1 MPAGFFSNAQ
11 GGDAEDMADNISESF
26 GAKKSLGELLL
37 EEKLITHEQ
46 LETAVKIQQKQG
58 GRLSKILRSSGMVK
72 PEDLATILSVQLN
85 IPIIDLQRHKVQE
98 EALRLIPEDIARKH
112 MLIPLDVVGDS
123 LVAVMADPEDIQTIE
138 DIKTRVKMRVEV
150 ALGIP
155 ADIERAI
162 DLNYRSIAEIEKQ
175 VREFAPRVA
184 EETIVTQEL
193 VARTPIAQTVNL
205 IITQAVRDR
214 ASDIHIEP
222 QEDRLRVRFR
232 IDGVLHDMF
241 ALPRSAHIPLISRI
255 KVLAEMNIAE
265 QRRPQDGQITVTV
278 GDRQVDIRVA
288 SMATTY
294 GERVTLR
301 ILDKSLSVIS
311 LSQLG
316 LLPDSLKK
324 FEAITSNPFGLIL
337 VGGPTGAGKT
347 TTLYAIINSLDRSG
361 RNIMTV
367 EDPIEYRFRDINQTQ
382 VNPKAGI
389 TFASGLRSIMRH
401 DPNIILVGEIRDKET
416 AAIAVQAAL
425 TGHLVL
431 SSIHANDAVGVL
443 FRLIDL
449 GIESYLITSTLLGI
463 STQRMVRRICLDC
476 RVSYTPPPEELHYY
490 DAELSERPS
499 VFYSAGDGCNL
510 CAGTGYRGRTSVFEV
525 LPMTEQIR
533 RMLLSGRSAVDIK
546 AKALEEGMITMRK
559 DGMTKVKD
567 GITTIK
573 EVIRNVSSIA

>member
-1 MPAGFFSNAQ
+1 MV
-11 GGDAEDMADNISESF
+11 DNTAESF
-26 GAKKSLGELLL
+26 SVKKSLGELLL
-37 EEKLITHEQ
+37 EEKLITPEQ
-46 LETAVKIQQKQG
+46 LEMAVKLQQKQG
-58 GRLSKILRSSGMVK
+58 GRLSQILRASGLVK
-72 PEDLATILSVQLN
+72 PEDLATILSVHLN
-85 IPIIDLQRHKVQE
+85 IPVIDLQRHKVQP

-112 MLIPLDVVGDS
+112 LLIPLDVVGDS
-123 LVAVMADPEDIQTIE
+123 LVVVMADPEDIQTIE
-138 DIKTRVKMRVEV
+138 DIKTRAKMRVEV

-162 DLNYRSIAEIEKQ
+162 DLNYRSVAEIEKQ

-184 EETIVTQEL
+184 EETAVTQEL
-193 VARTPIAQTVNL
+193 VARSPIAQTVNL
-205 IITQAVRDR
+205 IISQAVKDR

-241 ALPRSAHIPLISRI
+241 SLPRGAHVPLISRI

-265 QRRPQDGQITVTV
+265 QRRPQDGQMTVNT

-288 SMATTY
+288 SMATVY

-301 ILDKSLSVIS
+301 ILDKSLSVMN

-316 LLPDSLKK
+316 LLPDSLKR
-324 FEAITSNPFGLIL
+324 FEAMIANPFGLIL

-347 TTLYAIINSLDRSG
+347 TTLYAAINTLDRAG
-361 RNIMTV
+361 RNIMTI

-401 DPNIILVGEIRDKET
+401 NPDIILVGEIRDKET
-416 AAIAVQAAL
+416 ASIAVQAAL

-443 FRLIDL
+443 FRLVDL
-449 GIESYLITSTLLGI
+449 GIEPYLVTSTLLGI
-463 STQRMVRRICLDC
+463 STQRMVRRLCLDC
-476 RVSYTPPPEELHYY
+476 RVRYTPPPEELDYY
-490 DAELSERPS
+490 DAELAERPS
-499 VFYSAGDGCNL
+499 VFYSPGDGCNL
-510 CAGTGYRGRTSVFEV
+510 CAGTGYRGRTGVFEV
-525 LPMTEQIR
+525 LLMTEAIR
-533 RMLLSGRSAVDIK
+533 HMFLCGKSAVDIK
-546 AKALEEGMITMRK
+546 AQALKEGMITMRR